1 MYYLLFNSLSGSA
14 KKGIKSIS
22 KYCKKR
28 NIETKLFSILDKN
41 LVDDVLKIAKKED
54 SIVILGGDGTL
65 NAFVQNEL
73 VKEACAKIM
82 LYKAGSGNDFARE
95 HRGKLIDITD
105 EVKNTPYYIVNNQR
119 FNFLN
124 GVGMGIDACVCD
136 EVNQNPQQGYFKTA
150 VKIFKNFKPF
160 SVDLTIDNKKNHFDD
175 VYFFVCMN
183 GKNIG
188 GGMKVA
194 PNAIRNDGILDV
206 YVIKGK
212 SYKQIVLLFP
222 LIYLGLH
229 RLAKKH
235 VIHLSGSD
243 IEVDSS
249 VLLPIQA
256 DGEVKKNITKFM
268 VCDHTK
274 CVDKE

>member
-14 KKGIKSIS
+14 KKSIKSIS

-28 NIETKLFSILDKN
+28 KIESKLFSILDQN
-41 LVDDVLKIAKKED
+41 IVDEVLNVAKD
-54 SIVILGGDGTL
+54 TDRIVILGGDGTL
-65 NAFVQNEL
+65 NVFVQNPR
-73 VKEACAKIM
+73 VKNAIARIM

-95 HRGKLIDITD
+95 HKGKLIDITD
-105 EVKNTPYYIVNNQR
+105 EVKNTPYFMIDDKRV
-119 FNFLN
+119 NFLN

-136 EVNQNPQQGYFKTA
+136 EVNKNPDAGYFKTA
-150 VKIFKNFKPF
+150 VNIFKTFKPF
-160 SVDLTIDNKKNHFDD
+160 SVDLTVDGKLNHFDD

-194 PNAIRNDGILDV
+194 PNAVRNDGILDV
-206 YVIKGK
+206 YIIKGK
-212 SYKQIVLLFP
+212 NYKQIVLLFP

-229 RLAKKH
+229 TLAKKH
-235 VIHLSGSD
+235 VFHLRGKE
-243 IEVDSS
+243 IEALAS
-249 VLLPIQA
+249 VSLPVQA
-256 DGEVKKNITKFM
+256 DGEVTRDVTRFK

-274 CVDKE
+274 

>member
-22 KYCKKR
+22 KHCKKKK
-28 NIETKLFSILDKN
+28 IETKLFSILDSN
-41 LVDDVLKIAKKED
+41 IVNEVLKTASKDD

-65 NAFVQNEL
+65 NAFIQNEL
-73 VKEACAKIM
+73 VKESVARIM
-82 LYKAGSGNDFARE
+82 LYKAGSGNDFARD
-95 HRGKLIDITD
+95 HKGKLIDITE
-105 EVKNTPYYIVNNQR
+105 EVKNTPYYIINDKR

-136 EVNQNPQQGYFKTA
+136 EVNNNPDAGYFKTA
-150 VKIFKNFKPF
+150 VNIFKRFKPF
-160 SVDLTIDNKKNHFDD
+160 SVDLTVDGKLNHFDD

-194 PNAIRNDGILDV
+194 PHAVRNDGILDI
-206 YVIKGK
+206 YIIKGK
-212 SYKQIVLLFP
+212 SYKQIVMLFP

-229 RLAKKH
+229 TLARKH
-235 VIHLSGSD
+235 VVYLRGRN
-243 IEVDSS
+243 IEVDSTVS
-249 VLLPIQA
+249 LPIQA

-274 CVDKE
+274 CMVEE